1 MGQEETPQWDLENL
15 ISHPRSSILDEFW
28 INKKSFFEKMKKILP
43 EKVFA
48 FSLVLIVFIVVI
60 WFYQQGKIGFLPQKK
75 STQIEKKVVEILFR
89 EKEYKLSYKDKF
101 PSAVIGI
108 ARFEEDENWQGDGDI
123 DFTDFYEGETSFRLV
138 SQDNKK
144 ATLSLFKDLNLEEAL
159 NFKFLIKL
167 ETDFNGCESLNIIF
181 GNKDLSSS
189 YRYSIRD
196 LTKGWNLVTLPKENF
211 TPSVKKTIVS
221 TATLE
226 EGSIEEAPI
235 EETAFNWGN
244 IQKVAIELVS
254 RPKNV
259 TSANFDFLWAE
270 TKDNYH
276 QDWNTVSDKFL
287 SLGENGE
294 STNLLV
300 VHLAASTASIKR
312 ISSAKDYTVQ
322 AKFTPLKTGGFG
334 FFLRNDF
341 TTNYGYYLMMGGVG
355 TNTWS
360 IYKVGFFKDKS
371 QAQNLAL
378 AEGSIA
384 NFKIEKNKTYLLKSE
399 LSGSRITFYLS
410 LDDKNLTKLG
420 EARDDS
426 FSSGG
431 VGIAANGGS
440 IFLVDDIAF
449 FQ

>member
-1 MGQEETPQWDLENL
+1 M
-15 ISHPRSSILDEFW
+15 
-28 INKKSFFEKMKKILP
+28 
-43 EKVFA
+43 
-48 FSLVLIVFIVVI
+48 
-60 WFYQQGKIGFLPQKK
+60 
-75 STQIEKKVVEILFR
+75 EILFK
-89 EKEYKLSYKDKF
+89 EKEYKLSYKDKSSSTF
-101 PSAVIGI
+101 VDI
-108 ARFEEDENWQGDGDI
+108 ANFEGNENWQGDGDI
-123 DFTDFYEGETSFRLV
+123 DFTNFYEGETSFRLV

-144 ATLSLFKDLNLEEAL
+144 VTLALTKDLNLEKAL

-167 ETDFNGCESLNIIF
+167 ESDPDSFESLNLIF

-189 YRYSIRD
+189 YRYSIRG
-196 LTKGWNLVTLPKENF
+196 LTKGWNLIILPKENF
-211 TPSVKKTIVS
+211 SSSIKKAVPA
-221 TATLE
+221 ATSE
-226 EGSIEEAPI
+226 EGSIAETPVEEVAS
-235 EETAFNWGN
+235 NWGN
-244 IQKVAIELVS
+244 IKKVAIELIS

-259 TSANFDFLWAE
+259 SSINLDFLWAE
-270 TKDNYH
+270 TEDSYQ

-287 SLGENGE
+287 SLGENGDT
-294 STNLLV
+294 TNLLV
-300 VHLAASTASIKR
+300 INLAGSTASMKR

-360 IYKVGFFKDKS
+360 IFKYGVFKDKP
-371 QAQNLAL
+371 QVQNLVL
-378 AEGSIA
+378 AEGSIT

-399 LSGSRITFYLS
+399 MSGSRITFYLS
-410 LDDKNLTKLG
+410 LDDKNFTRLG
-420 EARDDS
+420 EVRDDS
-426 FSSGG
+426 FISGG